1 MLRRIP
7 RLARVLTLAGAAAV
21 MLATSV
27 GAAAVPANAEGQP
40 VRLRV
45 ATYNIHHAAGPDDVL
60 DLADVA
66 GEIRQLRADVIGL
79 QEVDRHWSERSAFV
93 DEAAWLADALDMHV
107 VYGANLDMDP
117 AAPGQERRQ
126 YGTAILSRF
135 PIRSWSNTYL
145 PKIDNHEQRGLL
157 VADIKVR
164 GVEMRFANTHLQHD
178 NSPERIMQAEKIVEL
193 LGDNPKR
200 TVLTGDLNATADTTE
215 IKTLTSVF
223 TDSWAEVG
231 VGDGYTYSQE
241 DPHAR
246 IDFVLSSPDVQPR
259 KTQVLT
265 TADGSDHL
273 PMVADFAV
281 RR

>member
-1 MLRRIP
+1 MLPHARR
-7 RLARVLTLAGAAAV
+7 TLGALVCALLLLVIAQPAAA
-21 MLATSV
+21 S
-27 GAAAVPANAEGQP
+27 EGDAGKP
-40 VRLRV
+40 VSV
-45 ATYNIHHAAGPDDVL
+45 ATYNIHHAQGVDDRL
-60 DLADVA
+60 DLERIASEIERTGADIA
-66 GEIRQLRADVIGL
+66 GL
-79 QEVDRHWSERSAFV
+79 QEVDRHWSERSDFV
-93 DEAAWLADALDMHV
+93 DEAAWLADSLDMHA
-107 VYGANLDMDP
+107 VYGANLDLDP

-135 PIRSWSNTYL
+135 PIQSWSNTYL
-145 PKIDNHEQRGLL
+145 PKIDDHEQRGLL

-215 IKTLTSVF
+215 IKTLTSVL

-246 IDFVLSSPDVQPR
+246 IDYVLSSPDVQPR
-259 KTQVLT
+259 RTQVLT